1 MKNTVAIIGATT
13 PKGIYLSKVIASNS
27 NPIIL
32 IGDDVDSLQSVVTDL
47 KSLFTNNDIQSFE
60 CAREASWEADIIIIT
75 TSKEDIQKYSGMI
88 KDVVIGKIIALIPMQ
103 DSEIDENIKFLFPH
117 SKIVIGKLIGDK
129 NFQFNGNTDAVE
141 SINEIL
147 ETENI

>member
-88 KDVVIGKIIALIPMQ
+88 KDVVRLRIIKNIILKDTQMFLLDLKKKKI
-103 DSEIDENIKFLFPH
+103 K
-117 SKIVIGKLIGDK
+117 KLMDGHL
-129 NFQFNGNTDAVE
+129 Q
-141 SINEIL
+141 IL
-147 ETENI
+147 